1 MARITDQELRAPP
14 SRLAGKRRF
23 DRQRA
28 MDYPIAMI
36 TIRSSRPGEGAR
48 VVEIWRR
55 AVDAT
60 HDFLSPEDR
69 QAIDE
74 MVCGFLPQAPLLLA
88 VDAHDYPQAFMLI
101 DNGHMQAL
109 FVDPACR
116 GTGIGAALVR
126 HGLALHP
133 RMTTDVNEQNGQA
146 VGFYERMGFKR
157 IGRSALDD
165 QGRPYPLIRLAYQA

>member
-1 MARITDQELRAPP
+1 
-14 SRLAGKRRF
+14 
-23 DRQRA
+23 
-28 MDYPIAMI
+28 MI
-36 TIRSSRPGEGAR
+36 
-48 VVEIWRR
+48 
-55 AVDAT
+55 
-60 HDFLSPEDR
+60 FFPEDR

-133 RMTTDVNEQNGQA
+133 RMTTDVNEQNDQA

>member
-1 MARITDQELRAPP
+1 MIFFPLKTARP
-14 SRLAGKRRF
+14 STRWCA
-23 DRQRA
+23 A
-28 MDYPIAMI
+28 SCP
-36 TIRSSRPGEGAR
+36 T
-48 VVEIWRR
+48 
-55 AVDAT
+55 
-60 HDFLSPEDR
+60 
-69 QAIDE
+69 
-74 MVCGFLPQAPLLLA
+74 PLLLA

-165 QGRPYPLIRLAYQA
+165 QGRPYPLIHLAYQA

>member
-1 MARITDQELRAPP
+1 MYPFGFVNLTPQKEIKYAAR
-14 SRLAGKRRF
+14 
-23 DRQRA
+23 
-28 MDYPIAMI
+28 MI
-36 TIRSSRPGEGAR
+36 TIRTSRPDEGAR
-48 VVEIWRR
+48 AVEIWRS

-74 MVCGFLPQAPLLLA
+74 MVCGFLPQVPLWLA
-88 VDAHDYPQAFMLI
+88 VDARDYPQAFMLI

-126 HGLALHP
+126 HGLSLHP
-133 RMTTDVNEQNGQA
+133 NMTTDVNEQNGQA

-157 IGRSALDD
+157 TGRSPRDD
-165 QGRPYPLIRLAYQA
+165 QGRAYPLIHLEYRS